1 MTTASADARSD
12 RESDIERDT
21 EQDTDRDTLL
31 AGVRVL
37 DLATPRAEMAGRVLA
52 DMGAEVIK
60 IEPPAGVEARR
71 MPPFSDAD
79 PQRSLY
85 WAAVGFGKRSVVIDL
100 ESEAGRS
107 DFRALLATA
116 DVLIESF
123 DPGVMLGWGLGYED
137 LAHAQPEL
145 IYVSVTPYGQDG
157 PYAQRPATDLTLE
170 AAGGLVGLQGD
181 GDRPPLPVGL
191 PQASLHAGVQ
201 AAADVSIA
209 LRERDLSGLGQHL
222 DVSMQAAV
230 VWTLMNATG
239 FPPNTGGDPPGT
251 CAQRGAGGD
260 SPSGAVMGVHPCLD
274 GYIVFSIVP
283 GGLGLRHS
291 TRVLKWIAEE
301 GELIGEL
308 EGADIDEW
316 AANVGRLI
324 MEDPAEAGRQVVI
337 ATENLH
343 HFVAKRTMAECFA
356 RAVADGFMMAPLYT
370 MEDIAN
376 DHHLAARDFWIEVDG
391 HRYPGPF
398 VKLSQT
404 PLRLDRAAPALGQ
417 DQELLARS
425 ASQVDRAPARSAG
438 AARSS
443 NGVRGEGGGALSGV
457 RIADFAWVGVGPL
470 ISKSMADHG
479 ATVVHIESAT
489 RPDVLRLAP
498 PFKDNQPGMDRA
510 QFMANFNSSKLGVAL
525 RLDTEQGRDYARQ
538 LIDWADVVVES
549 FTPGTMKQFGFDY
562 ETLSRDRPELIM
574 LSTCLR
580 GQSGP
585 ESSYPG
591 FGLQGACLSGLH
603 RITGWPDRQPA
614 GTWGAYTDFINPR
627 FGSGVLAAAI
637 RYRDRTGQGQYID
650 LAQTEAGIHFV
661 APLLLDYLENGR
673 IAQAPG
679 HGSLYAAPNGVFR
692 VGDEER
698 YVAIAVETA
707 EQWRALRGVVG
718 LAQWSGAEYDALSA
732 RIADKAVIEA
742 AIAEWCAPQTADAVV
757 ERLTAAGIPA
767 SLVAWPSDLYRDAQL
782 AHRNFFVNLNHSV
795 MGPTPYDGL
804 VTRFSGATARLRR
817 AAPAIGEHTHYVLS
831 EILRSPDEEIA
842 DALVAGVLQ

>member
-1 MTTASADARSD
+1 MTTAGS
-12 RESDIERDT
+12 
-21 EQDTDRDTLL
+21 DTLL

-37 DLATPRAEMAGRVLA
+37 DLATRRAEMAGRVLA

-60 IEPPAGVEARR
+60 VEPPEGAEARR
-71 MPPFSDAD
+71 LPPFSDSE
-79 PQRSLY
+79 PGRSLY
-85 WAAVGFGKRSVVIDL
+85 WASVGFGKRSVVVDL
-100 ESEAGRS
+100 DSEHGRD

-123 DPGVMLGWGLGYED
+123 DPGTMSRWGLGYED
-137 LAHAQPEL
+137 VQEEHPEL

-157 PYAQRPATDLTLE
+157 PHADRPATDLTIE
-170 AAGGLVGLQGD
+170 SAGGLVGLQGD
-181 GDRPPLPVGL
+181 GDRPPVPVGF
-191 PQASLHAGVQ
+191 PQASIHAGVQ
-201 AAADVSIA
+201 AAADTSIA
-209 LRERDLSGLGQHL
+209 LRERELSGLGQHL

-230 VWTLMNATG
+230 VWTLMHATG

-251 CAQRGAGGD
+251 CAQRNIGGD
-260 SPSGAVMGVHPCLD
+260 NMGGAVMGVHPCLD

-291 TRVLKWIAEE
+291 TLVLKWIEEE

-308 EGADIDEW
+308 EGANIDEW
-316 AANVGRLI
+316 AANIARLVT
-324 MEDPAEAGRQVVI
+324 EDPAEVGRQVVI
-337 ATENLH
+337 ATENMH
-343 HFVAKRTMAECFA
+343 HFVAKKTMAECFE
-356 RAVADGFMMAPLYT
+356 RAVRDSFMMAPLYT
-370 MEDIAN
+370 MEQIAS
-376 DHHLAARDFWIEVDG
+376 DTHLAARNFWVDIDG

-398 VKLSQT
+398 AKLSET
-404 PLRLDRAAPALGQ
+404 PLQLNRPAPTLGQ
-417 DQELLARS
+417 DQHLLAEVGR
-425 ASQVDRAPARSAG
+425 ASRR
-438 AARSS
+438 AARPPVSS
-443 NGVRGEGGGALSGV
+443 NGVRGEDGGALSGV
-457 RIADFAWVGVGPL
+457 KIADFAWVGVGPL

-498 PFKDNQPGMDRA
+498 PFKDNEPGMDRA
-510 QFMANFNSSKLGVAL
+510 QFMANFNSSKIGVAL
-525 RLDTEQGRDYARQ
+525 RLNTEQGRDYARQ

-562 ETLSRDRPELIM
+562 ATLSQDRPELIM

-580 GQSGP
+580 GQTGP

-637 RYRDRTGQGQYID
+637 RHRDRTGQGQYID
-650 LAQTEAGIHFV
+650 LAQSEAGIHFA
-661 APLLLDYLENGR
+661 APLLLDYIENGR

-679 HGSLYAAPNGVFR
+679 HDSLYAAPHGVFR
-692 VGDEER
+692 VGEGER
-698 YVAIAVETA
+698 YVAIATETA
-707 EQWRALRGVVG
+707 EQWQALRDAAG
-718 LAQWSGAEYDALSA
+718 LEHWSSADYDDLSA
-732 RIADKAVIEA
+732 RITAKAEIEA
-742 AIAEWCAPQTADAVV
+742 ALAAWCAPQTADAVV
-757 ERLTAAGIPA
+757 DCLAAAGVPA
-767 SLVAWPSDLYRDAQL
+767 SMVEWPSDLYEDAQL
-782 AHRNFFVNLNHSV
+782 AHRDFFVTLNHSV

-804 VTRFSGATARLRR
+804 VTKFSGGTAKLRR

-831 EILRSPDEEIA
+831 EILSVSDEEITE
-842 DALVAGVLQ
+842 ALVAGVFQ

>member
-1 MTTASADARSD
+1 MTIISSDANATPDADAGQ
-12 RESDIERDT
+12 E
-21 EQDTDRDTLL
+21 TLL

-60 IEPPAGVEARR
+60 VEPPTGVESRCL
-71 MPPFSDAD
+71 PPFNDAD

-85 WAAVGFGKRSVVIDL
+85 WAAVGLGKRSVVVDL

-123 DPGVMLGWGLGYED
+123 DPGAMSKWDLGYND
-137 LAHAQPEL
+137 LAPQHPDL

-157 PYAQRPATDLTLE
+157 PHAHRPATDLTIE

-181 GDRPPLPVGL
+181 GDRPPVPVGL
-191 PQASLHAGVQ
+191 PQASMHAGVQ
-201 AAADVSIA
+201 AAADTAIA

-239 FPPNTGGDPPGT
+239 FPPNTGDDPPGT
-251 CAQRGAGGD
+251 CAQRSVGGD

-274 GYIVFSIVP
+274 GYVVFSIVP

-291 TRVLKWIAEE
+291 AKVLKWIAEE
-301 GELIGEL
+301 GELIGGL
-308 EGADIDEW
+308 AGVDIDEW
-316 AANVGRLI
+316 VANVGSLV
-324 MEDPAEAGRQVVI
+324 MEDPAEAGRQVAI

-343 HFVAKRTMAECFA
+343 HFVARRTMAECFA

-376 DHHLAARDFWIEVDG
+376 DQHLAARDFWIELDG
-391 HRYPGPF
+391 YRYPGPF
-398 VKLSQT
+398 AKLSRT
-404 PLRLDRAAPALGQ
+404 PLQLRRASPTLGQ
-417 DQELLARS
+417 DQELLAQVGS
-425 ASQVDRAPARSAG
+425 APTRIARTPK
-438 AARSS
+438 SS
-443 NGVRGEGGGALSGV
+443 NGVRGADGGALTGV

-498 PFKDNQPGMDRA
+498 PFKDNRPGMDRA

-562 ETLSRDRPELIM
+562 DTLSKDRPELIM

-580 GQSGP
+580 GQTGP

-603 RITGWPDRQPA
+603 RITGWPDRQPS

-637 RYRDRTGQGQYID
+637 RYRDRTGNGQYID
-650 LAQTEAGIHFV
+650 LAQSEAGIHFV

-679 HGSLYAAPNGVFR
+679 HDSLYGVPNGVFR
-692 VGDEER
+692 VGDGER
-698 YVAIAVETA
+698 YVAIATETA
-707 EQWRALRGVVG
+707 QQWRALRDATG
-718 LAQWSGAEYDALSA
+718 LEHWSGTAFDDLSVRIGAKAE
-732 RIADKAVIEA
+732 IEA
-742 AIAEWCAPQTADAVV
+742 IIAEWCAPQTADAVV
-757 ERLTAAGIPA
+757 ERLTGAGVPA
-767 SLVAWPSDLYRDAQL
+767 SLVEWPSDLYQDAQL
-782 AHRNFFVNLNHSV
+782 AHRNFFVSLHHSV

-831 EILRSPDEEIA
+831 EMLQALDEEIT
-842 DALVAGVLQ
+842 DALVAGALQ

>member
-1 MTTASADARSD
+1 MTTGTSD
-12 RESDIERDT
+12 LP
-21 EQDTDRDTLL
+21 DTLL

-60 IEPPAGVEARR
+60 VEPPAGAEARR
-71 MPPFSDAD
+71 LPPFSDSEPD
-79 PQRSLY
+79 RSLY
-85 WAAVGFGKRSVVIDL
+85 WAQMGFGKRSVVIDL
-100 ESEAGRS
+100 DSEAGRA

-116 DVLIESF
+116 DALIESF
-123 DPGVMLGWGLGYED
+123 DPGVMAQWGLGYDDVKAE
-137 LAHAQPEL
+137 HPEL

-157 PYAQRPATDLTLE
+157 PHAHRPATDLTLE
-170 AAGGLVGLQGD
+170 SAGGLVGLQGD
-181 GDRPPLPVGL
+181 GDRPPVPLGL
-191 PQASLHAGVQ
+191 PQASVHAGVQ
-201 AAADVSIA
+201 AAADTSIA
-209 LRERDLSGLGQHL
+209 LRERELSGLGQHL

-230 VWTLMNATG
+230 VWTLMHATG

-251 CAQRGAGGD
+251 CAQRNIGGD
-260 SPSGAVMGVHPCLD
+260 NLGGSVMGVHPCLD
-274 GYIVFSIVP
+274 GYVVFSIVP

-291 TRVLKWIAEE
+291 TRVLKWIEEE

-316 AANVGRLI
+316 AANVARLVT
-324 MEDPAEAGRQVVI
+324 EDPAELGRQVLI

-343 HFVAKRTMAECFA
+343 HFVAKKTMAECFQ
-356 RAVADGFMMAPLYT
+356 RAVRDSFMMAPLYT

-376 DHHLAARDFWIEVDG
+376 DEHLEARDFWVDIDG

-398 VKLSQT
+398 AKLSET
-404 PLRLDRAAPALGQ
+404 PLQLVRAAPTLGQ
-417 DQELLARS
+417 DQELLAE
-425 ASQVDRAPARSAG
+425 VGRAPKRASRSPI
-438 AARSS
+438 SS
-443 NGVRGEGGGALSGV
+443 NGVRGEDGGALHGV
-457 RIADFAWVGVGPL
+457 KIADFAWVGVGPL

-498 PFKDNQPGMDRA
+498 PFKDNVPGMDRA
-510 QFMANFNSSKLGVAL
+510 QFMSNFNSSKIGVAL
-525 RLDTEQGRDYARQ
+525 RLNTEQGRDYARQ

-562 ETLSRDRPELIM
+562 ATLSKERPELIM

-580 GQSGP
+580 GQTGP
-585 ESSYPG
+585 QSTYPG

-627 FGSGVLAAAI
+627 FGSGLLAAAV
-637 RYRDRTGQGQYID
+637 RYRDLTGKGQYID
-650 LAQTEAGIHFV
+650 LAQSEAGIHFA

-673 IAQAPG
+673 IAKAQG
-679 HGSLYAAPNGVFR
+679 HDSMYAAPNGVFR
-692 VGDEER
+692 VGNDER
-698 YVAIAVETA
+698 YVAIATETA
-707 EQWRALRGVVG
+707 EQWRALRDATG
-718 LAQWSGAEYDALSA
+718 LENWSGAEYDDLSA
-732 RIADKAVIEA
+732 RIAAKADIEA
-742 AIAEWCAPQTADAVV
+742 VIAEWCAPQTADAVV
-757 ERLTAAGIPA
+757 DCLTQAGVPA
-767 SLVAWPSDLYRDAQL
+767 SLVEWPSDLYEDAQL
-782 AHRNFFVNLNHSV
+782 SHRNFFVTLDHSV

-804 VTRFSGATARLRR
+804 VTKFSGATAKLRR

-831 EILRSPDEEIA
+831 EILNASDDEIT